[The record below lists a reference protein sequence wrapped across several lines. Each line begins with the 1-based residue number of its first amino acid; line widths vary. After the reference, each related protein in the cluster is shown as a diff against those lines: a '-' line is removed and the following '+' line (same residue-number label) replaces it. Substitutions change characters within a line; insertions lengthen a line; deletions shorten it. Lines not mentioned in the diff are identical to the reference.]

1 MTLLVEADGGSRGNP
16 GPAAYGALV
25 RDLRTGQVLV
35 ELADH
40 LGVTTN
46 NVAEYSGLIAGLT
59 ACREIDPRADVEV
72 RMDSKLVVEQMSGRW
87 KIKHEDMRRLALQ
100 ARDLLPTGAIT
111 FTWVPRALNKAADA
125 LANESLDA
133 VEGGRSGRVERRPGL
148 ATSSDVPTADPT
160 TPVPVTASEPTRAGT
175 RPTPAVVGWGPDL
188 GDPMVLTAVRHGV
201 TTATLARTFSGA
213 GGQDH
218 PLSERGLAQVAA
230 SAAEVLARGGGDV
243 LVCSPLLRTRQ
254 SADALA
260 SITGLSPVVV
270 DGLAECRFGEWDGH
284 TFAEVQDRWPE
295 LMSAWLTDPDV
306 APPGGESARQ
316 LYERVGATLQG
327 LLEQYV
333 GRRVIAVAH
342 VGTIRALVARVLAT
356 PVLSMNR
363 MELQPAS
370 LTTTT
375 WYADGNASLRGYGEA
390 AHLRDL

>member
-1 MTLLVEADGGSRGNP
+1 MTLLIEADGGSRGNP

-25 RDLRTGQVLV
+25 RDLSTGQVLV

-59 ACREIDPRADVEV
+59 ACREIDPGADVEV

-87 KIKHEDMRRLALQ
+87 KIKHEDMRRLALR
-100 ARDLLPTGAIT
+100 ARDLLPTGSIT
-111 FTWVPRALNKAADA
+111 FNWVPRALNKSADA

-133 VEGGRSGRVERRPGL
+133 VERGRSGRIERRPGL

-160 TPVPVTASEPTRAGT
+160 TPVPVTAGEPTGAS

-213 GGQDH
+213 GGEDH
-218 PLSERGLAQVAA
+218 PLSARGLAQVAA
-230 SAAEVLARGGGDV
+230 SAAEVVTRGGGDV

-254 SADALA
+254 SADAIA
-260 SITGLSPVVV
+260 EATGLRPVVV
-270 DGLAECRFGEWDGH
+270 DGLAECRFGQWDGL
-284 TFAEVQDRWPE
+284 TFAEVQARWPE
-295 LMSAWLTDPDV
+295 HMSAWLTDPEV

-316 LYERVGATLQG
+316 LYDRVGGTLEG
-327 LLEQYV
+327 LLEQHS

-356 PVLSMNR
+356 PLLSMNR

-390 AHLRDL
+390 AHLRDV